1 MCRSDSSPD
10 HHLLALNLATA
21 AEVVASWVA
30 FMLCFHTSLYDRF
43 AVHLYWLSFC

>member
-10 HHLLALNLATA
+10 KHLLVATA

-43 AVHLYWLSFC
+43 AVHLFWLSFC